1 MSGADRSPSELL
13 EHIAGGR
20 HLDES
25 DADRLLCAM
34 AEGTLPPAL
43 AGAFLIALRMKG
55 ECAAEIRGF
64 ATAMRRLARRP
75 ELPAGRPYVDIVGT
89 GGDGS
94 GSLNLSTG
102 SALLAAACGAA
113 VVKHGNRSVSSR
125 SGAADVLAALGLPIP
140 LDERQAGE
148 CFTAHGFTFLFAPH
162 YHPAMKQI
170 GPVRTALGVRTMFNI
185 LGPLSNPAAP
195 PYHVIGAFSESMAEL
210 MAETLSGM
218 SIERAFV
225 VHGVNGW
232 DEATPIGPFIL
243 FDVRPGRVERSVR
256 DPEEYGLARCA
267 PAALVGG
274 DAAEN
279 AARLKAAF
287 AGEDDAAHR
296 DALALGAALAL
307 EVTGSVSDA
316 HEGVARARAALA
328 DGSAARLVECLAQ
341 VRQ

>member
-1 MSGADRSPSELL
+1 MSAADLRPSELL
-13 EHIAGGR
+13 ERIAAGQ
-20 HLDES
+20 HLEES

-43 AGAFLIALRMKG
+43 AGALLIALRMKG

-75 ELPAGRPYVDIVGT
+75 DLPADRRYVDIVGT

-140 LDERQAGE
+140 LDERQAAE
-148 CFTAHGFTFLFAPH
+148 CFVEHGFTFLFAPH

-170 GPVRTALGVRTMFNI
+170 GPVRSALGVRTMFNI
-185 LGPLSNPAAP
+185 LGPLSNPASP
-195 PYHVIGAFSESMAEL
+195 PYHVIGAFSESMAAL

-218 SIERAFV
+218 RVERAFV
-225 VHGVNGW
+225 IHGANGW
-232 DEATPIGPFIL
+232 DEATPIGPFVL

-256 DPEEYGLARCA
+256 DPENYGLARCA

-287 AGEDDAAHR
+287 AGQDDRAHR
-296 DALALGAALAL
+296 DTLALGAALAL
-307 EVTGSVSDA
+307 EVTGSVDNA
-316 HEGVARARAALA
+316 REGVERARRAIA
-328 DGSAARLVECLAQ
+328 DGSAVRLVECLARIGQ
-341 VRQ
+341 